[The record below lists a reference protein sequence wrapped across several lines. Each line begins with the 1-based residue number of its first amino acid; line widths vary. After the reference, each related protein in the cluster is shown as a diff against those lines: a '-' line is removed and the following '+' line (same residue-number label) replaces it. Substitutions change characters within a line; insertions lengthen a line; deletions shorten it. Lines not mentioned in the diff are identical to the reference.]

1 MDAQAL
7 ETEAQSAIS
16 GAATPAELEEARVRY
31 LGRKSEL
38 AQALRG
44 VRDRETGMTL
54 NSLRDRLEAALAS
67 RREELERAELDRA
80 LTEDVVDVTLPGDE
94 LPLGH
99 LHPITQARR
108 QIEDA
113 FLGLGYEI
121 RDDRE
126 VETVEYNFDKL
137 AFDPWHPARSHR
149 ATFFFDDD
157 RLLRTET
164 SPSQIHALE
173 EREPPIYMV
182 SIGRC
187 YRRDD
192 IDATHYPIFHQ
203 FEGLAVDRGLT
214 LADLKGTLLHVMR
227 AIFGPDR
234 RVRFRTHYFPFTEP
248 SMEPDVS
255 CGICGGSGCR
265 TCRYSGWI
273 EMGGSGR
280 GRPAGVRERRR
291 RPGGVERLRLRLR
304 DRARRA
310 AEVRLPGH
318 PRVLGGGPPGPD
330 AVLMRVPVSWLREYV
345 PLEMPLPELAERLS
359 ISTAEVEG
367 IERRGVPDED
377 GNLGLFRVGRVLE
390 AEKHPNADRLQLC
403 RVDVGEGD
411 AAADRLRRLELRRR
425 RDGGGRAAGR
435 AAPGRPA
442 ARAAQGS
449 RRALGRDDPRRGRG
463 RARHRPLRDH
473 GARRR
478 PSRERRSATCCR
490 SSRRCCWSSRPAT
503 GPTCSRSTASRAR
516 SRRSTT

>member
-1 MDAQAL
+1 
-7 ETEAQSAIS
+7 
-16 GAATPAELEEARVRY
+16 AAASTPAQLEEARVRY

-38 AQALRG
+38 AQALRA

-54 NSLRDRLEAALAS
+54 NSLRDRLEASLAS

-149 ATFFFDDD
+149 ATFF
-157 RLLRTET
+157 
-164 SPSQIHALE
+164 
-173 EREPPIYMV
+173 
-182 SIGRC
+182 
-187 YRRDD
+187 
-192 IDATHYPIFHQ
+192 PIFHQ

-265 TCRYSGWI
+265 TCRYSGWL
-273 EMGGSGR
+273 EMGGSG
-280 GRPAGVRERRR
+280 V
-291 RPGGVERLRLRLR
+291 V
-304 DRARRA
+304 D
-310 AEVRLPGH
+310 
-318 PRVLGGGPPGPD
+318 PRVFENVGVD
-330 AVLMRVPVSWLREYV
+330 
-345 PLEMPLPELAERLS
+345 PEEWSGFAFGC
-359 ISTAEVEG
+359 G
-367 IERRGVPDED
+367 IERVAQLKYDFPDILARWEGD
-377 GNLGLFRVGRVLE
+377 LRVLT
-390 AEKHPNADRLQLC
+390 QF
-403 RVDVGEGD
+403 
-411 AAADRLRRLELRRR
+411 
-425 RDGGGRAAGR
+425 
-435 AAPGRPA
+435 
-442 ARAAQGS
+442 
-449 RRALGRDDPRRGRG
+449 
-463 RARHRPLRDH
+463 
-473 GARRR
+473 
-478 PSRERRSATCCR
+478 
-490 SSRRCCWSSRPAT
+490 
-503 GPTCSRSTASRAR
+503 
-516 SRRSTT
+516 